1 MTQAQVEQL
10 VKNQSAKEESAA
22 YQWVETH
29 ISWLILGAE
38 HVFKIKK
45 PVRFSFLDFSTVEK
59 RKFYC
64 QEEVRLNRRLSP
76 DMYLGVVPIR
86 KTTKGVTIGEG
97 RGLVVDYAV
106 LMRRMDES
114 KQMDRLLSRGEVS
127 GKQVEQI
134 AEQLAYFHR
143 SAIPVKS
150 PLELSKMEEDFV
162 DILKVQRFI
171 HSQLGSKAALLLT
184 EIVQVAKQFLQEHA
198 FQLYVR
204 KLQGWTIDGHGD
216 LHSRNIFLLDPPVI
230 FDCIEF
236 DEHFRQVDVLDELA
250 FLCMD
255 LNFHHREDLEQQ
267 FLNCYLQLNSC
278 MPSEADRQLFLYY
291 KLYRANVRLKVEAL
305 QAIQQAHTTAKELDR
320 IQRYFALMQ
329 SYYQQ
334 LTSLEAS

>member
-1 MTQAQVEQL
+1 
-10 VKNQSAKEESAA
+10 
-22 YQWVETH
+22 
-29 ISWLILGAE
+29 LILGAE

-45 PVRFSFLDFSTVEK
+45 PVRFSFLDFSSVEK

-64 QEEVRLNRRLSP
+64 QEEVRLNRRLSS

-86 KTTKGVTIGEG
+86 KTTKGVAIGEG

-106 LMRRMDES
+106 LMRRMDEGR
-114 KQMDRLLSRGEVS
+114 QMDRLLIEGDVS
-127 GKQVEQI
+127 GKQMEQI
-134 AEQLAYFHR
+134 AEQLAYFHI
-143 SAIPVKS
+143 SATSVKS
-150 PLELSKMEEDFV
+150 PLELSKMEEDFM

-171 HSQLGSKAALLLT
+171 QSQLGSKAALQLA
-184 EIVQVAKQFLQEHA
+184 EIVQVARQFLQEHA

-236 DEHFRQVDVLDELA
+236 GEHFRQVDVLDELA

-255 LNFHHREDLEQQ
+255 LNFHHREDLEQH
-267 FLNCYLQLNSC
+267 FLNCYLRLNSC

-305 QAIQQAHTTAKELDR
+305 RAIQQAHTTARELGR

-329 SYYQQ
+329 SYHQQ
-334 LTSLEAS
+334 LTSLETS